1 MDVVRKG
8 FMLPG
13 VEYAA
18 HYNCCSNTNDNDG
31 RFQGR
36 IIRALANSS
45 GVYQYSCHLC
55 TLSSPSIAAVL
66 YVLIQ
71 GPLTRGGRSSF
82 GSTSEC
88 YSNVV

>member
-1 MDVVRKG
+1 MLFGRVSCSQELNTLHITMVVG
-8 FMLPG
+8 
-13 VEYAA
+13 
-18 HYNCCSNTNDNDG
+18 NTNNDDG

-36 IIRALANSS
+36 IIRALANPS

-55 TLSSPSIAAVL
+55 TLSSFSIAAVL

-88 YSNVV
+88 YSKVV